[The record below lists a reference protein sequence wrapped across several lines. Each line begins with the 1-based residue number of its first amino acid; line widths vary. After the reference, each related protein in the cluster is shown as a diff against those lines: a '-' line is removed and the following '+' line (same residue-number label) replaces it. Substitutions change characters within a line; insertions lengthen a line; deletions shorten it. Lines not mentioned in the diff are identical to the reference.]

1 MNESYGGKYLEILVT
16 CSAWYF
22 DIYIFFMVLFFFY
35 ILELER
41 QVMLIETY

>member
-22 DIYIFFMVLFFFY
+22 DIYIFYGTFFFFFFFFY

-41 QVMLIETY
+41 QVTY